1 MTENRDRKL
10 IQIFT
15 SAESALTDE
24 NFRARVML
32 QVSRKRR
39 VRAVSRYGPWTLV
52 LLCCLF
58 IIPMALKLTF
68 TVGTAI
74 GNFPVLLA
82 NSPQTYLDFP
92 IILLIISAV
101 IGYVLT
107 RFRLLRLPTIH
118 LFGRI
123 KIFWIYR

>member
-1 MTENRDRKL
+1 MTENRDEK
-10 IQIFT
+10 ITQIFT
-15 SAESALTDE
+15 RAESALTDE
-24 NFRARVML
+24 DFRGRVML
-32 QVSRKRR
+32 KVSRKRR
-39 VRAVSRYGPWTLV
+39 FRTVSRYGPWTLV
-52 LLCCLF
+52 LLCSLF

-92 IILLIISAV
+92 IVLLIISAV
-101 IGYVLT
+101 IGYLLT

-123 KIFWIYR
+123 GIFWIYR

>member
-1 MTENRDRKL
+1 MTENRDEK
-10 IQIFT
+10 ITQIFIR
-15 SAESALTDE
+15 AESALTDE
-24 NFRARVML
+24 DFRARVML
-32 QVSRKRR
+32 KVSRKRR
-39 VRAVSRYGPWTLV
+39 LRTVSRYGPWTLV
-52 LLCCLF
+52 LLCSLF
-58 IIPMALKLTF
+58 IIPMALKLAF

-92 IILLIISAV
+92 IVLLIISAV
-101 IGYVLT
+101 IGYLLT

-123 KIFWIYR
+123 GIFWIYR